1 MDQARLDDIIKNRYY
16 VMQRWRGGFA
26 APRTV
31 ESQGNFMYLLQT
43 PHPLSEDA
51 MKTLVQMVSLME
63 KDMSPEKEAVIL
75 CVPEKKRMG

>member
-16 VMQRWRGGFA
+16 VLQRWRGGFA
-26 APRTV
+26 APRSV

-51 MKTLVQMVSLME
+51 MKTLME
-63 KDMSPEKEAVIL
+63 KDMRPEKEAVIL
-75 CVPEKKRMG
+75 CVPEKMRMG